1 MVRLNQKYSSKP
13 PARKQ
18 AMATAQ
24 RSVRLCL
31 DHGHFWLGE
40 RAGMLGGERSPRAI
54 LVVLVRESNAEGQR
68 REPATRSV
76 RIATRRAGWRPFA
89 GPSGWA
95 SYLLLHSQW
104 VSAAKGCPKCPDKSR

>member
-40 RAGMLGGERSPRAI
+40 RAGMLMGYRRPMAI
-54 LVVLVRESNAEGQR
+54 LVILVWESNAKVSDGSQPPKTAASPLGV
-68 REPATRSV
+68 PAGARSLD
-76 RIATRRAGWRPFA
+76 RHG
-89 GPSGWA
+89 
-95 SYLLLHSQW
+95 
-104 VSAAKGCPKCPDKSR
+104 

>member
-54 LVVLVRESNAEGQR
+54 LVVLVRESNAKVSDGGQ
-68 REPATRSV
+68 
-76 RIATRRAGWRPFA
+76 
-89 GPSGWA
+89 PSGAPA
-95 SYLLLHSQW
+95 SPLGVPAGSRSLDRL
-104 VSAAKGCPKCPDKSR
+104 VRLKS